1 MNAANEVAVNAFLE
15 ERITFQSIPR
25 VIEEVMARHAPGAVS
40 SLGIVLEADAW
51 ARSQAQIIMKK
62 GIG

>member
-1 MNAANEVAVNAFLE
+1 
-15 ERITFQSIPR
+15 
-25 VIEEVMARHAPGAVS
+25 VS
-40 SLGIVLEADAW
+40 SLGIVLEADVW

>member
-1 MNAANEVAVNAFLE
+1 FLE

-25 VIEEVMARHAPGAVS
+25 VIEEVMTRHAPGAVS